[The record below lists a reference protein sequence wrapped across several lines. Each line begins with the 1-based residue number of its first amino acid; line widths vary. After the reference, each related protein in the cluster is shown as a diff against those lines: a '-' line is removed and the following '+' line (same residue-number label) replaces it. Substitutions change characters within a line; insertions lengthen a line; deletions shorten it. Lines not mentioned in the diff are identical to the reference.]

1 MVQKMFP
8 VPVKVR
14 RNKNYRV
21 PFFPCVKKIQLGKI
35 KRMILL
41 NEINYLR
48 RDTNELKKKSKGI
61 KQDYDRLHRLS
72 TNQVPVPQGCI
83 LALIAFSLR
92 N

>member
-35 KRMILL
+35 KCMILL
-41 NEINYLR
+41 NEINYCVE
-48 RDTNELKKKSKGI
+48 TQTS
-61 KQDYDRLHRLS
+61 
-72 TNQVPVPQGCI
+72 
-83 LALIAFSLR
+83 
-92 N
+92 